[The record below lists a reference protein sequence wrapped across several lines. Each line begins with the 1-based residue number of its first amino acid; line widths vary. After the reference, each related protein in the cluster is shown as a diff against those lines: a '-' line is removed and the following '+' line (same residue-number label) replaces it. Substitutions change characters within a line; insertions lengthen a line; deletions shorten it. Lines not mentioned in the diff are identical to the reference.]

1 MMCFINFSKRVAFEI
16 FHQNQDCI
24 LISLRLSDPDER
36 AILIEEAN
44 LCVTSCLR
52 ILKSVT
58 VSCSDF
64 DLVLECLKSIEA
76 CVSLLEDRVML
87 DKDRVMLD
95 KVEKMNHVVEES
107 FQVSIKWCN
116 EHLNKNKFPCY
127 IIDDSERELQVCIC
141 CLLTVLLVKES
152 LLTTSSFIITVARAL
167 DSCVYEPVQIP
178 LQPPTVIIV
187 LGASIFSSCNQS
199 YHSFVVLT
207 LL

>member
-1 MMCFINFSKRVAFEI
+1 MMCFINFSKRVAFET

-24 LISLRLSDPDER
+24 LISLRLSDPEER
-36 AILIEEAN
+36 AIMIEEAN

-58 VSCSDF
+58 VSRCDF

-87 DKDRVMLD
+87 DKENKRP
-95 KVEKMNHVVEES
+95 VEKMNHVVGES

-127 IIDDSERELQVCIC
+127 IIADSERELQVCIC

-167 DSCVYEPVQIP
+167 DSRVYEPVQIP
-178 LQPPTVIIV
+178 LQPPTVIIL

-199 YHSFVVLT
+199 YHSFVVLR